1 MSDMNRWLKEGDP
14 LAGEPGLSA
23 IDAQT
28 MRQTVVAAV
37 SAPTKDVARWWP
49 GPLVLAAGMAACLVI
64 GISVG
69 LRVQPEAGSVEEKP
83 AVPAVPGTS
92 KVPPRQMQ
100 FVTAGGTRVI
110 WTFSDD
116 FKL

>member
-23 IDAQT
+23 IDAQA
-28 MRQTVVAAV
+28 MRRAIVAAAN
-37 SAPTKDVARWWP
+37 APTKEIARWWP
-49 GPLVLAAGMAACLVI
+49 GPLVLAAGMAACLII
-64 GISVG
+64 GISAG
-69 LRVQPEAGSVEEKP
+69 LRFQPAPGSVAETP
-83 AVPAVPGTS
+83 AVPAAI
-92 KVPPRQMQ
+92 KAPPRQMQ

-110 WTFSDD
+110 WTFTDD